1 MLDLF
6 FQSGRGAAAAKN
18 VRSVH
23 SMQEGRPKQKSNI
36 NNDKVS
42 ELLSMQN
49 IHISHGHKTL
59 LKIDTLTVPSQK
71 LVAFI
76 GPNGAGKST
85 LLHTVLGQQTGVA
98 LKTNGHITIG
108 DQSINTVIQD
118 GHIAW
123 VGQHERFELPLTVLD
138 YALLGVSPNL
148 AWYQRPN
155 RHHVG
160 RAQTLLQDFELSNLT
175 SARVQTL
182 SGGEKQRLAIVR
194 ALMQDTKIMMFD
206 EPTNHLDIRHQRF
219 LLHYLHN
226 LVHQQ
231 RKSILVVLHDLTHAH
246 RYTDEVVLLNGGQV
260 IAQGTPTEVMTRQ
273 RLSAAYDVDIKA
285 HQTEDG
291 LVFV

>member
-1 MLDLF
+1 MLDSF
-6 FQSGRGAAAAKN
+6 FQSGRGATAAKT
-18 VRSVH
+18 VRSVQ
-23 SMQEGRPKQKSNI
+23 SMQEGRPKQKNNI

-59 LKIDTLTVPSQK
+59 LKIDKLTVPSQK

-98 LKTNGHITIG
+98 LKTSGHITIG
-108 DQSINTVIQD
+108 GQSINTVIQD

-148 AWYQRPN
+148 TWYQRPN
-155 RHHVG
+155 RHHVE

-246 RYTDEVVLLNGGQV
+246 RYTDEVVLLNGGRV

-273 RLSAAYDVDIKA
+273 RLSATYNVVIKA

>member
-1 MLDLF
+1 MF
-6 FQSGRGAAAAKN
+6 HAVFTSKSKTSTTSRQSN
-18 VRSVH
+18 VNS
-23 SMQEGRPKQKSNI
+23 STAG
-36 NNDKVS
+36 
-42 ELLSMQN
+42 ELLSMQD

-59 LKIDTLTVPSQK
+59 LKIDKLTVPSQK

-85 LLHTVLGQQTGVA
+85 LLHTILGQHTGTA
-98 LKTNGHITIG
+98 LKTDGHIMIYG
-108 DQSINTVIQD
+108 QPINEVMNN

-138 YALLGVSPNL
+138 YVLLGVSPNL

-155 RHHVG
+155 TEHVS
-160 RAQTLLQDFELSNLT
+160 RAQHLLHDFELSTLLD
-175 SARVQTL
+175 ARVQTL

-194 ALMQDTKIMMFD
+194 ALMQDTDIMMFD

-219 LLHYLHN
+219 LLNYLYN
-226 LVHQQ
+226 LVQQQ

-246 RYTDEVVLLNGGQV
+246 RYTDEVVLLDGGKV
-260 IAQGTPTEVMTRQ
+260 IAQGMPNEVMTSE
-273 RLSAAYDVDIKA
+273 RLSDVYDVDIKA

-291 LVFV
+291 LVFM

>member
-1 MLDLF
+1 MLDSF
-6 FQSGRGAAAAKN
+6 FQSGRGATAAKT
-18 VRSVH
+18 VRSVQ
-23 SMQEGRPKQKSNI
+23 SMQKAIQKSNI

-59 LKIDTLTVPSQK
+59 LKIDKLTVPSQK
-71 LVAFI
+71 LIAFI

-108 DQSINTVIQD
+108 SQPINTVIQD

-138 YALLGVSPNL
+138 YALLGVSPSL
-148 AWYQRPN
+148 TWYQRPN
-155 RHHVG
+155 RYHIK
-160 RAQTLLQDFELSNLT
+160 RAQTLLQDFELSNLI

-194 ALMQDTKIMMFD
+194 ALMQDTKIMVFD

-246 RYTDEVVLLNGGQV
+246 RYTDEVVLLNGGRV

-273 RLSAAYDVDIKA
+273 RLSATYNVDIKA

>member
-1 MLDLF
+1 MF
-6 FQSGRGAAAAKN
+6 HAVFTSKSKISTTSRQSN
-18 VRSVH
+18 VNS
-23 SMQEGRPKQKSNI
+23 STAG
-36 NNDKVS
+36 
-42 ELLSMQN
+42 ELLSMQD

-59 LKIDTLTVPSQK
+59 LKIDKLTVPSQK

-85 LLHTVLGQQTGVA
+85 LLHTILGQHTGTA
-98 LKTNGHITIG
+98 LKTDGHIMIYG
-108 DQSINTVIQD
+108 QPINEVMNN

-138 YALLGVSPNL
+138 YVLLGVSPNL

-155 RHHVG
+155 TEHVS
-160 RAQTLLQDFELSNLT
+160 RAQHLLHDFELSTLLD
-175 SARVQTL
+175 ARVQTL

-194 ALMQDTKIMMFD
+194 ALMQDTDIMMFD

-219 LLHYLHN
+219 LLNYLYN
-226 LVHQQ
+226 LVQQQ

-246 RYTDEVVLLNGGQV
+246 RYTDEVVLLDGGKV
-260 IAQGTPTEVMTRQ
+260 IAQGMPNEVMTSE
-273 RLSAAYDVDIKA
+273 RLSDVYDVDIKA

-291 LVFV
+291 LVFM

>member
-1 MLDLF
+1 MLDSLF
-6 FQSGRGAAAAKN
+6 TSRSKDMPASTIDSGVG
-18 VRSVH
+18 
-23 SMQEGRPKQKSNI
+23 
-36 NNDKVS
+36 

-49 IHISHGHKTL
+49 IHISHGNKVLLQLDNLTL
-59 LKIDTLTVPSQK
+59 PSQK

-85 LLHTVLGQQTGVA
+85 LLHTILGQHTGTA
-98 LKTNGHITIG
+98 LKTTGQITIQG
-108 DQSINTVIQD
+108 QPINEAMQN

-138 YALLGVSPNL
+138 YALLGVSPTL

-155 RHHVG
+155 EQHIEQ
-160 RAQTLLQDFELSNLT
+160 AKSLLQEFELSGLI

-194 ALMQDTKIMMFD
+194 ALMQDTRIMMFD

-219 LLHYLHN
+219 LLKYLHD
-226 LVHQQ
+226 LVRQQ

-246 RYTDEVVLLNGGQV
+246 RYTNEVVLLNGGQV
-260 IAQGTPTEVMTRQ
+260 VAQGTPDEVMTSR
-273 RLSAAYDVDIKA
+273 RLSDIYHVDIKA
-285 HQTEDG
+285 HHTDDG

>member
-1 MLDLF
+1 MF
-6 FQSGRGAAAAKN
+6 HAVFTSKSKISTTSRQSN
-18 VRSVH
+18 VNS
-23 SMQEGRPKQKSNI
+23 STAGK
-36 NNDKVS
+36 
-42 ELLSMQN
+42 LLSMQD

-59 LKIDTLTVPSQK
+59 LKIDKLTVPSQK

-85 LLHTVLGQQTGVA
+85 LLHTILGQHTGTA
-98 LKTNGHITIG
+98 LKTDGHIMIYG
-108 DQSINTVIQD
+108 QPINEVMNN

-138 YALLGVSPNL
+138 YVLLGVSPNL

-155 RHHVG
+155 TEHVS
-160 RAQTLLQDFELSNLT
+160 RAQHLLHDFELSTLLD
-175 SARVQTL
+175 ARVQTL

-194 ALMQDTKIMMFD
+194 ALMQDTDIMMFD

-219 LLHYLHN
+219 LLNYLYN
-226 LVHQQ
+226 LVQQQ

-246 RYTDEVVLLNGGQV
+246 RYTDEVVLLDGGKV
-260 IAQGTPTEVMTRQ
+260 IAQGMPNEVMTSE
-273 RLSAAYDVDIKA
+273 RLSDVYDVDIKA

-291 LVFV
+291 LVFM

>member
-1 MLDLF
+1 MFHSF
-6 FQSGRGAAAAKN
+6 FTATSKTSLANRD
-18 VRSVH
+18 
-23 SMQEGRPKQKSNI
+23 SNI
-36 NNDKVS
+36 KSSDAGK
-42 ELLSMQN
+42 LLLMQD

-59 LKIDTLTVPSQK
+59 LKIDKLTVPSQK

-85 LLHTVLGQQTGVA
+85 LLHAVLGQHTRTA
-98 LKTNGHITIG
+98 LKADGHITIYG
-108 DQSINTVIQD
+108 QPVNEVMNH

-148 AWYQRPN
+148 AWYHRPN
-155 RHHVG
+155 SHHVE
-160 RAQTLLQDFELSNLT
+160 RAQNLLQDFELLSLV

-194 ALMQDTKIMMFD
+194 ALMQDTDIMMFD

-219 LLHYLHN
+219 LLKYLHN
-226 LVHQQ
+226 LVRQQ
-231 RKSILVVLHDLTHAH
+231 RKSIVVVLHDLTHAH
-246 RYTDEVVLLNGGQV
+246 RYTDEVVLLNGGQIV
-260 IAQGTPTEVMTRQ
+260 AQGTPSEVMTRPQ
-273 RLSAAYDVDIKA
+273 LSDVYDVDIKV